1 MTQPRAERPD
11 VPEYGIPATSEGTLS
26 YDFVEDRLLSSRN
39 YWISTVRP
47 DCRPHSVP
55 TWGVWLDGKLYF
67 GGGTRT
73 RKARNLA
80 ANPHV
85 AAHTESADE
94 VVILEGSARIVA
106 DADEQRRVDDAYE
119 AKYGMRHGPT
129 VWCMTPEVAFGWT
142 TFPDTVTRWR
152 LPPGDRST

>member
-1 MTQPRAERPD
+1 MTEPQAERPD
-11 VPEYGIPATSEGTLS
+11 VPEYGIPVTSEGMLPYTH
-26 YDFVEDRLLSSRN
+26 VEDRLLSSRN

-47 DCRPHSVP
+47 DGRPHAVP
-55 TWGVWLDGKLYF
+55 TWGVWLGGKLYF

-80 ANPHV
+80 TNRHV

-94 VVILEGSARIVA
+94 VVILEGSAEIVA
-106 DADEQRRVDDAYE
+106 DEDEQRRVDDAYE
-119 AKYGMRHGPT
+119 EKYGMRHGPT
-129 VWCMTPEVAFGWT
+129 VWRLTPGVAFGWT

-152 LPPGDRST
+152 LAGDDRPS